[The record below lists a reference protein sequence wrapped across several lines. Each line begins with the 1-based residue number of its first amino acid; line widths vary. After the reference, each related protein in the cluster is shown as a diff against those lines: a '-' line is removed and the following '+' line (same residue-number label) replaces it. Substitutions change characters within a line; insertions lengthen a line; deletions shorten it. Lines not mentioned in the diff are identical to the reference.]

1 MYALRRRPISGKRY
15 PPTSLPKLGL
25 RTTLDMERDVEE
37 RALEDDDGAKAD
49 ADASKRKER
58 APVSFMLLIR
68 RRSIV

>member
-1 MYALRRRPISGKRY
+1 M
-15 PPTSLPKLGL
+15 
-25 RTTLDMERDVEE
+25 EE

-68 RRSIV
+68 YDVVLCRSERRL